1 MSFSCSSADDQS
13 RPELLTVVNVLNIC
27 YKIWIIIIL
36 SVKCGVSLLFLSS
49 SCMFPCS
56 VCGWVGDLCW
66 PLHQSYVTGPY
77 TVPPWQY
84 CTVKSL
90 IGCHSNHSSVA
101 SYVLT
106 DENPVKLV
114 SHQSFCGLCLN
125 FLQEVKCLLSFWDRP
140 ITSPSPFHLFSF
152 LLHQSLIFTAPQPLL
167 HFTWRPCCCK
177 YGSPL
182 VLCLCQQEWIIELN
196 SVVANTTSVYSIC
209 VCECVCVCFK
219 LLAEAETKLN
229 DWPLVLWCGMC

>member
-77 TVPPWQY
+77 TVPQWQY

-125 FLQEVKCLLSFWDRP
+125 FLQEVKMSALLLRPSNNVSLSFSPLFFFIAP
-140 ITSPSPFHLFSF
+140 ITYFHCPSTSAPLYLTA
-152 LLHQSLIFTAPQPLL
+152 LLL
-167 HFTWRPCCCK
+167 
-177 YGSPL
+177 
-182 VLCLCQQEWIIELN
+182 
-196 SVVANTTSVYSIC
+196 
-209 VCECVCVCFK
+209 
-219 LLAEAETKLN
+219 
-229 DWPLVLWCGMC
+229 